1 MMIDYKSM
9 RMSSYR
15 TPRLEI
21 YPDRI
26 RTNATAIADQCHKAG
41 VSLACVTKVTGA
53 HPAVA
58 AAMVAGGADMLAD
71 SRIENLWKL
80 RQAGMTGP
88 FLLLRLP
95 AISRA
100 AEVVEVADISLNSSI
115 DTIKALGQ
123 AAQAGGRLHKVIV
136 MIDVGDLREGVWPDK
151 AAQLVVEA
159 SKVAGIEVIGMG
171 CNLACYGGVIP
182 SEENMKLL
190 VDTVEV
196 CRKASGLPLSVIC
209 GGNSSGLPIMAE
221 GRLPSQVNLYRV
233 GEAIVL
239 GRNVIDR
246 SPWSGTRQDTF
257 IAVAEVIEIE
267 TKPSLPIGDRGQDA
281 FGGSQE
287 FVDRGLRRRVI
298 CNIGRQDVVVDGIT
312 PVEDGIIVLGG
323 SSDHLILDVSDV
335 ARDIKVGDE
344 IAFYPG
350 YGALLALSTSE
361 YVQKVVIAG

>member
-1 MMIDYKSM
+1 MIDYKSM
-9 RMSSYR
+9 KTTAYR

-21 YPDRI
+21 YRDRI
-26 RTNATAIADQCHKAG
+26 RQNTDAIVKQCHQAG
-41 VSLACVTKVTGA
+41 VAVACVTKVTGA

-58 AAMVAGGADMLAD
+58 GAMVAGGADMIAD

-80 RQAGMTGP
+80 RQAGIPGP

-95 AISRA
+95 TVSRA
-100 AEVVEVADISLNSSI
+100 AEVVEVADISLNSGLH
-115 DTIKALGQ
+115 TMKALGQ
-123 AAQAGGRLHKVIV
+123 AALAQKRTHRVIIMV
-136 MIDVGDLREGVWPDK
+136 DVGDLREGVWPDK
-151 AAQLVVEA
+151 AVQLVKDA
-159 SKVAGIEVIGMG
+159 AGIGGIEVIGMG

-182 SEENMKLL
+182 SPENMRLL
-190 VDTVEV
+190 VDTVDS
-196 CRKASGLPLSVIC
+196 CRRATGLALPVVC

-221 GRLPSQVNLYRV
+221 GRLPGAVNLYRV

-257 IAVAEVIEIE
+257 IAVAEVIEVE
-267 TKPSLPIGDRGQDA
+267 TKPSMPIGDRGQDA
-281 FGGSQE
+281 FGGSQD

-312 PVEDGIIVLGG
+312 PVDEGILVLGG
-323 SSDHLILDVSDV
+323 SSDHLILDVSD
-335 ARDIKVGDE
+335 AGREYKIGDE
-344 IAFYPG
+344 IGFYPG

-361 YVQKVVIAG
+361 YVQKVVIEG